1 MYEAYLADYEDLGP
15 KVIDEVKKY
24 LSRTSGSREIF
35 EKVSDYIPY
44 GVNSNQRYYP
54 PYPLYFK
61 NAKGSRIWD
70 VDDNEYLDFNM
81 GYGALIVG
89 HAHPILVKELKKQ
102 VEKGIL
108 YTYPHELLSELSELV
123 VDLFDIDMFRIS
135 NSGSEAIMFAI
146 RLARAYTGR
155 DVIIKVEGT
164 YHGTYDHVLIS
175 TWPYRGLAGPRKMP
189 VSVLESMG
197 VPDVVEDLVRI
208 VPYNDTETLEDILDE
223 EGDDVAA
230 LIIEPVMMNAGIIK
244 PMNNYLKR
252 IRKLTKE
259 YDIVLI
265 FDEIKTGM
273 RNGPRTAAQ
282 EYRVD
287 PDIITLAKAVG
298 GGAPISIIGGKEEIM
313 SLIGPSESMRER
325 GVVHAGT
332 YNANP
337 FSLRSLYVT
346 LKEIL
351 TREAYKPL
359 IKFNS
364 MLKNAYE
371 EMFKQYD
378 IEAYVETY
386 GVSGAIIFSKHKVKN
401 FREILDT
408 NMDLWY
414 PYYFGML
421 NNGIIP
427 MATGPEEMWTISVQ
441 HTEEDLER
449 HIEYLDYA
457 MRLVAETQE
466 YIREEWE

>member
-1 MYEAYLADYEDLGP
+1 MYDVYLSYYDDFGP
-15 KVIDEVKKY
+15 RMVDEVRKY
-24 LSRTSGSREIF
+24 VSKTSKSRKIF
-35 EKVSDYIPY
+35 EKVNEHIPY

-54 PYPLYFK
+54 PYPLYFS
-61 NAKGSRIWD
+61 NAKGTRIWD
-70 VDDNEYLDFNM
+70 VDGNEYIDFNM
-81 GYGALIVG
+81 GYGSLLVG
-89 HAHPILVKELKKQ
+89 HSHPLLVKELKKQ
-102 VEKGIL
+102 LEKGTL
-108 YTYPHELLSELSELV
+108 YTFPHELLDELSEIIT
-123 VDLFDIDMFRIS
+123 DIFDIDMFRIS

-155 DVIIKVEGT
+155 DIIIKVEGS

-230 LIIEPVMMNAGIIK
+230 LLVEPVMMNAGIIK
-244 PMNNYLKR
+244 PSNNYLKR
-252 IRKLTKE
+252 IRKLARD

-265 FDEIKTGM
+265 FDEVKTGL

-282 EYRVD
+282 EFHID
-287 PDIITLAKAVG
+287 PDIITMAKAVG
-298 GGAPISIIGGKEEIM
+298 GGLPVSLIGGKEEII

-337 FSLRSLYVT
+337 IVLKSMYIT
-346 LKEIL
+346 LTEIL
-351 TREAYKPL
+351 TSHAY
-359 IKFNS
+359 S
-364 MLKNAYE
+364 
-371 EMFKQYD
+371 EMFKLNRMLKEAYTKFFHEYD
-378 IEAYVETY
+378 IQAYIETY
-386 GVSGAIIFSKHKVKN
+386 GVSGAIIFSNKKVRN
-401 FREILDT
+401 FREVLDT
-408 NMDLWY
+408 DRDLWY
-414 PYYFGML
+414 PYYFAML

-441 HTEEDLER
+441 HTEEDVNK
-449 HIEYLDYA
+449 HIENIDYA
-457 MRLVAETQE
+457 VKLIKDTKE
-466 YIREEWE
+466 YMEEED

>member
-1 MYEAYLADYEDLGP
+1 MYDVYLSYYDDLGP
-15 KVIDEVKKY
+15 MMIEEVKRY
-24 LSRTSGSREIF
+24 VERSHGSREIY

-54 PYPLYFK
+54 PYPLYFRD
-61 NAKGSRIWD
+61 AKGTRIWD
-70 VDDNEYLDFNM
+70 VDNNEYIDFNM

-89 HAHPILVKELKKQ
+89 HSHPLLVKELKKQ
-102 VEKGIL
+102 LEKGML
-108 YTYPHELLSELSELV
+108 YTFPHELLDELSEMV
-123 VDLFDIDMFRIS
+123 TDLFDIDMFRIS
-135 NSGSEAIMFAI
+135 NSGSEAVMYAL

-155 DVIIKVEGT
+155 DVVIKVEGT

-230 LIIEPVMMNAGIIK
+230 LIVEPVMMNAGIIK
-244 PMNNYLKR
+244 PVNNYLKKL
-252 IRKLTKE
+252 RKLTRD

-265 FDEIKTGM
+265 FDEVKTGM

-282 EYRVD
+282 EYKVE
-287 PDIITLAKAVG
+287 PDIITMAKAIG
-298 GGAPISIIGGKEEIM
+298 GGATISLIGGKEEII

-337 FSLRSLYVT
+337 IALRSMYIT

-351 TREAYKPL
+351 VPEVYK
-359 IKFNS
+359 
-364 MLKNAYE
+364 
-371 EMFKQYD
+371 EMFKLNSRLKEAYEKYFEEYD
-378 IEAYVETY
+378 IDAYVETY
-386 GVSGAIIFSKHKVKN
+386 GVSGAIIFSDKKVKS
-401 FREILDT
+401 FREVLDT
-408 NMDLWY
+408 DMDLWY
-414 PYYFGML
+414 PYYFAMI

-427 MATGPEEMWTISVQ
+427 MATGPEEMWTLSVQ
-441 HTEEDLER
+441 HTEEDIEA
-449 HIEYLDYA
+449 HIEKLDYA
-457 MRLVAETQE
+457 MKLVKETME
-466 YIREEWE
+466 YMEEED